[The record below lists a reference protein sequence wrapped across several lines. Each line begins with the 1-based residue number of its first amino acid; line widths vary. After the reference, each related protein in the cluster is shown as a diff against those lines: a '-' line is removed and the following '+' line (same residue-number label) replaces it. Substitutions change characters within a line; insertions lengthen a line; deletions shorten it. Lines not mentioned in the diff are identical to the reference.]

1 VLVAREEPHAPYGVV
16 GEVLLED
23 DTSSETTARRLPG
36 ARLVKAFNTIFWEH
50 LARQSRPEVPMAER
64 RAIPLAGDDAD
75 AKAVVARLIEEI
87 GFAPVDTGGLREGGR
102 RQQPGTPLY
111 NRDLTQRDAL
121 ALLRVPS

>member
-1 VLVAREEPHAPYGVV
+1 MNPYAANFSIIDLG
-16 GEVLLED
+16 D
-23 DTSSETTARRLPG
+23 DTSSEATARRLPG
-36 ARLVKAFNTIFWEH
+36 ARVVKAFNTTFWRH
-50 LARQSRPEVPMAER
+50 LARQGRPEVPMTER

-87 GFAPVDTGGLREGGR
+87 GFAPMDTGGLREGGR

-111 NRDLTQRDAL
+111 NRDLTQREAL